1 MTDWELITEQIHRAM
16 KSVKTAHEASENL
29 QSEVNAKN
37 LDAFALELSRL
48 NKQLSRMKWALED
61 PEYSMDEVIN
71 YLSMLLSGKTSYRK
85 SGEVETLSAPEEERI
100 AK

>member
-16 KSVKTAHEASENL
+16 KSVKTAQEASENL

-85 SGEVETLSAPEEERI
+85 SGEVETPSAPEEEPI

>member
-16 KSVKTAHEASENL
+16 KSVKTAQEASENL
-29 QSEVNAKN
+29 QTEINAKN

-48 NKQLSRMKWALED
+48 NKQLSKMKWALED

-71 YLSMLLSGKTSYRK
+71 YLSLLLSGKSAYRR
-85 SGEVETLSAPEEERI
+85 SGEIEVPEPPEAEPSI
-100 AK
+100 E